1 MKREEFRV
9 KKALEPESLV
19 KIVIFVV
26 MKTRVLFVCLGN
38 ICRSPAAEAVL
49 RSLAEKSGVGVSLQ
63 VDSAGTYGGH
73 AGDLPDARMRVAAQR
88 RGYLLTHR
96 ARRIV
101 EEDFDR
107 FDMIVVMDEMNYEAV
122 HCLAPSR
129 VAAEKI
135 FRMTEFCRRYPDRAY
150 VPDPYY
156 EGHEGFELVLDLLED
171 GCAGILEYLKKE
183 RSDD

>member
-1 MKREEFRV
+1 
-9 KKALEPESLV
+9 
-19 KIVIFVV
+19 
-26 MKTRVLFVCLGN
+26 
-38 ICRSPAAEAVL
+38 
-49 RSLAEKSGVGVSLQ
+49 
-63 VDSAGTYGGH
+63 
-73 AGDLPDARMRVAAQR
+73 MRIAAQR
-88 RGYLLTHR
+88 RGYSLTHH

-129 VAAEKI
+129 VVAEKI